1 MATELPILQCTLDA
15 AGVKEQARRYAEVAP
30 HVGSIT
36 RTDHSLI
43 AAVDAEVDQDLLNEL
58 IDAERA
64 CCQFF
69 TIEYD
74 GDLLSFA
81 VSDPEHA
88 PALGVIEDAL
98 TR

>member
-15 AGVKEQARRYAEVAP
+15 AGVKEQAHRYAEVAR
-30 HVGSIT
+30 HVT
-36 RTDHSLI
+36 DLQRTDLSVI
-43 AAVDAEVDQDLLNEL
+43 AAVDAEVDREL
-58 IDAERA
+58 MKQLIAVERA
-64 CCQFF
+64 CCSFF

-74 GDLLSFA
+74 GERLSFA

-88 PALGVIEDAL
+88 PALGVIEEAL